1 MLADT
6 GLADSSLVVPFTWMD
21 TSGRVVCSYWAVD
34 FTLRGRYYLV
44 QRMLTVSLEQYP
56 FTGKRIDATFRVSVL

>member
-1 MLADT
+1 
-6 GLADSSLVVPFTWMD
+6 
-21 TSGRVVCSYWAVD
+21 
-34 FTLRGRYYLV
+34 V